1 MKEKRTKKWTLW
13 LGIAGGVLVLLVV
26 GGLIG
31 WRALMTYF
39 QHRYFREAYAPIE
52 LTADGIGD
60 YPAEHHLGDVPW
72 FATEEAYCQSNSL
85 QMIAAQKGIE
95 EPRGYFDFLMGFT
108 YGASE
113 MPGRMGFFP
122 GTDPET
128 GFVVA
133 APYLGL
139 VRRYYVTDDEALY
152 LDALRYYLAQGYPV
166 RVGLDAAVLYALEEQ
181 MVHSELLVG
190 YDETG
195 FYYYETVCMPEM
207 GCEPC
212 HLPPGEEGVRVSD
225 QTLLEAVL
233 GQAKVFSYPWHYS
246 LTIFEEGP
254 LEENLGPIWARNGQ
268 ALIGGAQYGPRQG
281 ADAVEGLAAGIEER
295 GVKVD
300 ISEICFGLEAA
311 VYIRRDNATYL
322 REAFVDEPDIERA
335 ADLFDQVTGDYE
347 AVLIAVRNGIADQA
361 EADQI
366 AARLRDA
373 ATAERE
379 AGQIFLDRG
388 QSSD

>member
-1 MKEKRTKKWTLW
+1 M
-13 LGIAGGVLVLLVV
+13 
-26 GGLIG
+26 
-31 WRALMTYF
+31 
-39 QHRYFREAYAPIE
+39 
-52 LTADGIGD
+52 
-60 YPAEHHLGDVPW
+60 PW

-108 YGASE
+108 YGAGE
-113 MPGRMGFFP
+113 MFGGTGFFP
-122 GTDPET
+122 YTDPET

-139 VRRYYVTDDEALY
+139 VRRYYVTDDEGLY
-152 LDALRYYLAQGYPV
+152 LNALRYYLSQGYPV
-166 RVGLDAAVLYALEEQ
+166 RMGLDAAVLYDLREK
-181 MVHSELLVG
+181 MIHSEVLVG
-190 YDETG
+190 YNETG
-195 FYYYETVCMPEM
+195 FYYYETACKALASCKPR
-207 GCEPC
+207 
-212 HLPPGEEGVRVSD
+212 PPGEEGLRVSD
-225 QTLLEAVL
+225 QILLNAVM
-233 GQAKVFSYPWHYS
+233 GQAKIFSYPWRYS

-254 LEENLGPIWARNGQ
+254 LEEDVGPIWARNGQ

-281 ADAVEGLAAGIEER
+281 ADAVEGLAARIEKR

-300 ISEICFGLEAA
+300 VSEICFGLEAA
-311 VYIRRDNATYL
+311 VYTRRDNATYL

-335 ADLFDQVTGDYE
+335 ADLFDQATDDYE
-347 AVLIAVRNGIADQA
+347 AALIAARNGIADQS
-361 EADQI
+361 EADRI
-366 AARLRDA
+366 TARLRDA